1 MKSIRKDSTICSGHA
16 VGLFEQREVS
26 VTVEGEGEKGAG
38 KVGPDQS
45 PPRGF
50 TGTVSLQ
57 LTDLLQMIC
66 LSRGDLVVR
75 VTSVEGSG
83 TIHVRA
89 GQIHHAHTETL
100 EGETAFFEILR
111 WQDGQFE
118 MLPYQDADKDTVNKP
133 WEHLILEAMRQRD
146 EGAAKAASDASS
158 AGDDCDDVEEL
169 DECAAL
175 EEELD
180 FVFDKLEFIAQDLD
194 NSRPAEAPEAFAV
207 PAATKVLI
215 VDDSS
220 FFARQLQRML
230 EADPDIEVVGVAKNG
245 QDALLFL
252 ATKPAVDVITLDIN
266 MPVMQG
272 DTALKHIMIR
282 HPIPVLILSSFQPQ
296 SLPKIFE
303 FLQVGAID
311 FFSKP
316 ETHEDVTMY
325 GKRLRDT
332 VKRTAQAQVSHFK
345 RWRKSKIDPAA
356 LVAQDE
362 PDGSRVLLILGAEGA
377 YMDWFRL
384 PLASLAN
391 KGLVIGLQKLFDPFL
406 ARFCQL
412 LEEGTGAKTEPLV
425 RSMYVKAGSF
435 YFGNAGQRVALS
447 MVPEGKSLGVEVPS
461 SKELVWHNGVL
472 LWLEQ
477 LAAQAGERLSVYCLS
492 AAHPLPADMVEL
504 LLRCNAKL
512 IVPPQDMVMCTAL
525 LESVSSYAP
534 LYPKQVFWASP
545 ESLMEVWLRNER
557 SN

>member
-1 MKSIRKDSTICSGHA
+1 MKSIHKDSMICGDLA
-16 VGLFEQREVS
+16 VGLFQEQEVS
-26 VTVEGEGEKGAG
+26 VEVEEEGEKGAA

-45 PPRGF
+45 HPRGF

-57 LTDLLQMIC
+57 LTDLLQMFC

-83 TIHVRA
+83 TIHVRT

-100 EGETAFFEILR
+100 EGEAAFFEILR

-118 MLPYQDADKDTVNKP
+118 MLPYQEADRDTVDKP
-133 WEHLILEAMRQRD
+133 WEHLLLEAMRQRD
-146 EGAAKAASDASS
+146 EGAAKAASAAPS
-158 AGDDCDDVEEL
+158 AGDDDGSTEEL

-180 FVFDKLEFIAQDLD
+180 FVFDKLEFIARDVDL
-194 NSRPAEAPEAFAV
+194 SQPAEAPETL
-207 PAATKVLI
+207 PAPATTKVLI

-230 EADPDIEVVGVAKNG
+230 EVDPDIEVVGVAKNG

-252 ATKPAVDVITLDIN
+252 ATKPAVDVITLDVN

-296 SLPKIFE
+296 ALPKIFE

-316 ETHEDVTMY
+316 DTHEDVTLY

-332 VKRTAQAQVSHFK
+332 IKHTSQAQVTHFK
-345 RWRKSKIDPAA
+345 RWRKSKVDAATLSDCAEPA
-356 LVAQDE
+356 D
-362 PDGSRVLLILGAEGA
+362 SRVLLVLGAEGA

-384 PLASLAN
+384 PLTSLAN
-391 KGLVIGLQKLFDPFL
+391 KGLVIGLQKLLNPFL

-412 LEEGTGAKTEPLV
+412 LEEGTGTKTEPLV

-435 YFGNAGQRVALS
+435 YFGNASQRVALS
-447 MVPEGKSLGVEVPS
+447 LDPEGKSLGVEIPS
-461 SKELVWHNGVL
+461 SQELVWHNGVL
-472 LWLEQ
+472 SWLEQ
-477 LAAQAGERLSVYCLS
+477 LATLAGERLSIYCMS
-492 AAHPLPADMVEL
+492 AAYPLPADMVEL

-512 IVPPQDMVMCTAL
+512 ILPPQDTVMCTAL

-545 ESLMEVWLRNER
+545 ESLMEVWLNNEW
-557 SN
+557 NN